1 MDVAAYAVEAEV
13 QETHWW
19 FIGRRRLFSRE
30 IGALELREDAPMLDV
45 GTGTGTNLRMLGDS
59 GFQRVAGLDLSD
71 VPPSAKAETLLV
83 LDEQPDHYRVLI
95 MFDGIANGGP
105 REFRIPR

>member
-1 MDVAAYAVEAEV
+1 
-13 QETHWW
+13 
-19 FIGRRRLFSRE
+19 
-30 IGALELREDAPMLDV
+30 
-45 GTGTGTNLRMLGDS
+45 
-59 GFQRVAGLDLSD
+59 
-71 VPPSAKAETLLV
+71 V